1 MAHNVYLAVG
11 SNINPAENLRTCL
24 KLLREK
30 FTVIATSPVYETP
43 PVGFTEQ
50 APFLNAAIH
59 IQTDDDPTAVKS
71 TLLAIE
77 NELGRVRDSNNKN
90 APRTIDLDIALWDDA
105 TFTYGEKNWRVPD
118 PDILRFIHIARPL
131 ADLAP
136 DYIYPENSQPLSAIA
151 TNLDNS
157 DITQRQDFEWAT

>member
-11 SNINPAENLRTCL
+11 SNINPAENLRACL

-30 FTVIATSPVYETP
+30 FTIIATSPVYETP

-59 IQTDDDPTAVKS
+59 IQTDAEPTIVKS

-77 NELGRVRDSNNKN
+77 NELGRVRDPNNKN

-105 TFTYGEKNWRVPD
+105 VFMYGEKNWRVPD
-118 PDILRFIHIARPL
+118 PDILRFIHLARPL

-136 DYIYPENSQPLSAIA
+136 DYVYPENCETLSSIA
-151 TNLDNS
+151 AQLDSSGIMRYQNF
-157 DITQRQDFEWAT
+157 DWAA